1 MSINKITL
9 FNSVCILILLIIL
22 YIHNST
28 TILRRMY
35 AEYFSDTNNLRVYFH
50 SFWPDFPPL
59 TRQFFCEILSHI
71 YNAPVIEGDYNN
83 SNILMESVFGGSVL
97 KDKPWKHTY
106 LYSGESYLR
115 DNHADYTCILSGES
129 DTFSPNNVAVPLY
142 SILLHALN
150 STNDT
155 RLNTDVAPHMPK
167 KDVVVIISNGGAG
180 VRNTFVDELDKHFQ
194 VTYAGRYKNNT
205 GGPLA
210 AAYGTQ
216 EFADYVSQFKF
227 VITMENSEQDTYI
240 TEKIFH
246 GIHSHT
252 IPVYWGAPRVTEYI
266 NPARFIHM
274 KSIDDILPT
283 IEKMKA
289 LASDERA
296 WQAMVSAPWESPN
309 GVQPTPE
316 NIAKK
321 VLRKLPQLRN

>member
-1 MSINKITL
+1 MTYNKITI
-9 FNSVCILILLIIL
+9 FNIVFILILLCML
-22 YIHNST
+22 YIHKIIAVLRT
-28 TILRRMY
+28 TY
-35 AEYFSDTNNLRVYFH
+35 VEYFSESQQLRVYFH
-50 SFWPDFPPL
+50 SFWPDFPQL
-59 TRQFFCEILSHI
+59 TRQFFCETLSHI
-71 YNAPVIEGDYNN
+71 YNTPVIEGDYNN
-83 SNILMESVFGGSVL
+83 SDILLESVFGGSVL
-97 KDKPWKHTY
+97 KEKSWKHTY
-106 LYSGESYLR
+106 LFSGESYLR
-115 DNHADYTCILSGES
+115 ENHADYTCIMSGES

-155 RLNTDVAPHMPK
+155 KLNNDTAPPMPK

-205 GGPLA
+205 GGPLTA
-210 AAYGTQ
+210 MYGTK

-227 VITMENSEQDTYI
+227 VVTMENSEQDTYI

-252 IPVYWGAPRVTEYI
+252 IPVYWGAPRVAEYI

-283 IEKMKA
+283 IEKMKS
-289 LASDERA
+289 LASDTRA
-296 WQAMVSAPWESPN
+296 WHTMVSAPWESPN

-321 VLRKLPQLRN
+321 ILHKLPSLSN